1 MAAAVKILP
10 IASELAIESNEPE
23 IG

>member
-1 MAAAVKILP
+1 MAAAVKILQ
-10 IASELAIESNEPE
+10 IASELVMESNEPE

>member
-1 MAAAVKILP
+1 MAAAVKIL
-10 IASELAIESNEPE
+10 IACELAIESNEPE